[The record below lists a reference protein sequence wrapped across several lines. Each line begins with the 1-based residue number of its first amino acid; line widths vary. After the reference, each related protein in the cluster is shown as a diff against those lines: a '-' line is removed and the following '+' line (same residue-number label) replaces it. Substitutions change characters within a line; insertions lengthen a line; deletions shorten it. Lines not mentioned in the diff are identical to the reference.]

1 MFVEAIEKVSAFTR
15 PIHTIMRTYGG
26 KQIVPGAATFFFVN
40 KQGYAITCKHV
51 VEMLLASESI
61 NLNYMNF
68 KAEKNRL
75 PNDSKYK
82 SNLKGLELKYKLTPD
97 SVIQIK
103 SSFVDAVSSM
113 SGFTV
118 HMHPSVDLAILKLND
133 FDHVLYTDVAVF
145 KKNGADIKQGQSLCR
160 LGFPFPEFTNFR
172 YNQTADDIEWTN
184 EGVFHS
190 PRFPID
196 GMVTRFLAENN
207 GLYGIE
213 LSTPGLKGQSGGPLF
228 NKNGI
233 ICGMQS
239 STKHLHLGFDII
251 DKEIL
256 IDNQIK
262 KVTDYSFLHLGQCI
276 HVDIIK
282 NFLDEHKVMYYE
294 ED

>member
-1 MFVEAIEKVSAFTR
+1 MFIEAIERVSAFTR

-26 KQIVPGAATFFFVN
+26 KQIAPGAATIFFVN
-40 KQGYAITCKHV
+40 QQGYAVTCKHV
-51 VEMLLASESI
+51 VELLLASESI
-61 NLNYMNF
+61 NLNYLNF

-75 PNDSKYK
+75 PNDAKYK
-82 SNLKGLELKYKLTPD
+82 SNLKGLELKYKLNLD
-97 SVIQIK
+97 SLIQIK

-118 HMHPSVDLAILKLND
+118 HIHPTVDLAILKLND
-133 FDHVLYTDVAVF
+133 FENILYSDVAVF
-145 KKNGADIKQGQSLCR
+145 KKNGAAIKQGERLCR

-172 YNQTADDIEWTN
+172 YNELADDIEWTS
-184 EGVFHS
+184 EGVIHS

-207 GLYGIE
+207 SIYGIE
-213 LSTPGLKGQSGGPLF
+213 LTTPGLKGQSGGPLF
-228 NKNGI
+228 NKEGI

-251 DKEIL
+251 EKEIL
-256 IDNQIK
+256 IDNQLK
-262 KVTDYSFLHLGQCI
+262 KVTDYSFIHLGQCI

-282 NFLDEHKVMYYE
+282 SFLDEHKVMYYE